1 MTETRPPAD
10 IDAESGC
17 RLPLP
22 RREALDAEAAAIF
35 DQLRTVSGR
44 SLVGLNGPGGIRLNS
59 PRLAVLTQ
67 PLNRYLRWE
76 TALPGRIRELAIL
89 VVARARDCQFE
100 WVQHEAAAA
109 REGLSAQTIDVVRHR
124 RPVAGL
130 DETEAAVIALG
141 REIFEDKRVGAQ
153 TYARALAAFG
163 TRDLVDLV
171 SLMGLYAATAALLTA
186 FDMQLRPGQSPGLPI
201 P

>member
-1 MTETRPPAD
+1 MTEARLPED

-22 RREALDAEAAAIF
+22 RREALDAAAAEIY
-35 DQLRTVSGR
+35 DQLRTPSGR
-44 SLVGLNGPGGIRLNS
+44 SLVRLNGPGGIRLNS

-100 WVQHEAAAA
+100 WVQHEDAAR
-109 REGLSAQTIDVVRHR
+109 REGLSAATIDVVRR
-124 RPVAGL
+124 RGPVEGL

-141 REIFEDKRVGAQ
+141 REIFEDKRVGSR

-186 FDMQLRPGQSPGLPI
+186 FDMRLRPGQRPGLPI